1 LNANLTL
8 DRMAIEE
15 AGPNPERLAEA
26 IHKQLAITTAAIP
39 AEAIA
44 YALDISEIRYAPLQ
58 SFEGALLTT
67 AERNRGA
74 ILINAGANPQ
84 RRRFTLAH
92 ELGHFLNPWHIPH
105 IEAGFMC
112 AQHEVQYGSVRGN
125 VGKTRHDMQELEAN
139 RFAIELLAPR
149 RVIER
154 MSTDEPSLKDVLDI
168 AVTLDLS
175 KSSAGRRYAELH
187 PAPLALAFTQ
197 HGRIIYTITSRDCP
211 RIYLNK
217 GDCLFTPQAIALDN
231 ILTSEIGIEVPNG
244 SGRSTEIMV
253 FAETLFQQNGY
264 AMTLLNLKP
273 DEDDGDDAD
282 DADDADE

>member
-1 LNANLTL
+1 MNANLTL
-8 DRMAIEE
+8 DRIAIEE

-26 IHKQLAITTAAIP
+26 ILKQLAITTAAIP

-74 ILINAGANPQ
+74 ILINSGANPQ

-105 IEAGFMC
+105 HEAGFMC

-125 VGKTRHDMQELEAN
+125 VGMTRHDMQELEAN

-149 RVIER
+149 RIIER
-154 MSTDEPSLKDVLDI
+154 MSSDEPSLKDALDI
-168 AVTLDLS
+168 AATLDLS

-197 HGRIIYTITSRDCP
+197 HGRIIYTITSSSCP
-211 RIYLNK
+211 RLFLSK
-217 GDCLFTPQAIALDN
+217 GDNLIKPHTVARVDIV
-231 ILTSEIGIEVPNG
+231 TSEIDIETRNG
-244 SGRSTEIMV
+244 SGRSSGVTV
-253 FAETLFQQNGY
+253 FAETLFQQDGY
-264 AMTLLNLKP
+264 AMTLLNLEP
-273 DEDDGDDAD
+273 DEDDA
-282 DADDADE
+282 EE